1 MKLSILRKIVLSLIA
16 AWFGIIAFN
25 DFVVVPAVFTSL
37 SNRVEAANLG
47 MGLFSKLGSF
57 EVVVATILFFCAGL
71 VFKKFRTRRSAFLFL
86 LGSSL
91 LGFALMGKFYLTPKI
106 TELNLEK
113 FSVREGSAQY
123 EKANQKHQFYHGL
136 YVKLDGT
143 KMLLLV
149 LGIFGSFRASRFDNE
164 KVILIPLRRMK

>member
-1 MKLSILRKIVLSLIA
+1 MKLNVLRKIVLSLIA

-25 DFVVVPAVFTSL
+25 DFIVVPAVFTSL

-57 EVVVATILFFCAGL
+57 EVVVASTLFFCAGL

-91 LGFALMGKFYLTPKI
+91 LAFALMGKFYLTPKI
-106 TELNLEK
+106 TKLNQEK
-113 FSVREGSAQY
+113 FSVREDSAQY
-123 EKANQKHQFYHGL
+123 EKANERHQFYHGL

-143 KMLLLV
+143 KMLLLF
-149 LGIFGSFRASRFDNE
+149 LGIFGSFRASRFDDE
-164 KVILIPLRRMK
+164 KIVLLPLRRMK